1 MSPRAPSLLSASAL
15 AVALVF
21 MAGCASKTKKTTTE
35 TTDKVV
41 VESSLG
47 QVTPPKGPDSSGSNL
62 AGGDGSGKG
71 GAGDGS
77 GMNIVKPAA
86 ADSGEWPIRGI
97 VYFDFDKYDIKPE
110 YREVVET
117 NARNLRNS
125 PATKSK
131 IEGHTDSVGSSEY
144 NLALGQRR
152 AESVRKAMVI
162 LGVQET
168 QLEAVSYGME
178 RPAVQG
184 NDAGVRAKNRRAEI
198 RYR

>member
-1 MSPRAPSLLSASAL
+1 MSPRAPSLLSATAL
-15 AVALVF
+15 AVALAL

-47 QVTPPKGPDSSGSNL
+47 QVTPPKDSSSGNL
-62 AGGDGSGKG
+62 AGNDGNKN
-71 GAGDGS
+71 DGL
-77 GMNIVKPAA
+77 NIVKPAT

-117 NARNLRNS
+117 NARNLRGS
-125 PATKSK
+125 PATKAK

-184 NDAGVRAKNRRAEI
+184 NDAGARAKNRRAEI